1 MFDFDIQNETFE
13 TTATVAS
20 HKTLA
25 HAFMERLARDDA
37 FRAYTLANPVA
48 AAAQYGFRADPSQLP
63 AGGVKLPSKEVL
75 NEQLD
80 RIAEKFAASAS
91 VVKVFHI

>member
-1 MFDFDIQNETFE
+1 MFDFNTDNNAFD

-20 HKTLA
+20 NKTLA

-37 FRAYTLANPVA
+37 FRAYTLAHPVA
-48 AAAQYGFRADPSQLP
+48 AAAQYGFSVDRSQLP
-63 AGGVKLPSKEVL
+63 AGGVKLPSKEIL
-75 NEQLD
+75 NAQLD
-80 RIAEKFAASAS
+80 VIAEKFAASAS